1 MTVVFFV
8 IGVFAEGWGPP
19 NDDYI
24 WLIDNPI
31 GFIPNS
37 FWEGLFGAIWMLG
50 LLTLSLGGFVAMTV
64 RFRRS
69 GLVERTQ
76 IKWVLCA
83 ALVFALTYAASLVVN
98 WFGGSFGDGLLGFLF
113 VFSIALIPISIT
125 AAITRYRLFEIDR
138 IISRTL
144 SYAAVV
150 IVLGALFLG
159 MVTLVTALLPTQ
171 NSLAVAGATLV
182 VAALFNPIRRRI
194 QYAVDRRFNRSGY
207 RAEELSEQFNAR
219 LRESL
224 TTDELIDVWGETVN
238 EALKPSATGI
248 WIRDT

>member
-1 MTVVFFV
+1 
-8 IGVFAEGWGPP
+8 
-19 NDDYI
+19 
-24 WLIDNPI
+24 
-31 GFIPNS
+31 
-37 FWEGLFGAIWMLG
+37 MLG